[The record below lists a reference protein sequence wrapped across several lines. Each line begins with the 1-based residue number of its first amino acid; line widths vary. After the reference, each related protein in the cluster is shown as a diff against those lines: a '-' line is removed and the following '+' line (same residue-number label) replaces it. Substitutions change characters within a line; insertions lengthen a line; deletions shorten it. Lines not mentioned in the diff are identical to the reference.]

1 MTGTFV
7 AISDV
12 PSRSFCTTTHPSVME
27 DHGGSAAKAQIA
39 TQRTTMPTSR
49 RAEIATTI
57 RTKSRKRRDDGRIG
71 PPFKSDQGPPATI
84 L

>member
-1 MTGTFV
+1 
-7 AISDV
+7 
-12 PSRSFCTTTHPSVME
+12 
-27 DHGGSAAKAQIA
+27 
-39 TQRTTMPTSR
+39 MPTSR